1 MDIYFSGIN
10 KKLQN
15 RSIAAMLFI
24 LSIVFLCPGAARA
37 SSGPENRFTVFKADF
52 DITPVTN
59 KDEKLVKDFYINGG
73 KDNGIARST
82 VLDVYRE
89 KVVRDTFQGKETKIS
104 ILIGQIK
111 VIKVFENVAI
121 TRITNLVYSEKTPV
135 LQYRSVMIGDY
146 AVPGKKKMVTRET
159 RKTPKKMVTVE
170 PRKTPK
176 LYSIIPVTARSG
188 DLSAPGISFPS
199 NVLFAFDDWRL
210 KPEALQAIT
219 EVMNIFN
226 KSGDRK
232 IVIEGHTCSLG
243 ENSYN
248 LVLSKNRAQSV
259 SDYLV
264 NVKGIPA
271 DNVRIEYYG
280 ELFPVA
286 SNDNEMERVKNR
298 RVDIRFLPLSK
309 KERLLQSLVKNKS
322 RAGTTD

>member
-1 MDIYFSGIN
+1 MDMYFSGIK

-15 RSIAAMLFI
+15 GAIAAALFI
-24 LSIVFLCPGAARA
+24 LSFVFLCPGGISA
-37 SSGPENRFTVFKADF
+37 SSGPDNRFTVFKADF
-52 DITPVTN
+52 DITPEIN

-73 KDNGIARST
+73 KDNGIIRST

-89 KVVRDTFQGKETKIS
+89 KVVRDTFQGKETKVS

-146 AVPGKKKMVTRET
+146 AVPVKENMVTGKT
-159 RKTPKKMVTVE
+159 RN
-170 PRKTPK
+170 TPK
-176 LYSIIPVTARSG
+176 LYSMLPITARTG
-188 DLSAPGISFPS
+188 DKSAPVVSFPS
-199 NVLFAFDDWRL
+199 KVLFAFDDWRL
-210 KPEALQAIT
+210 KPEAMQAIS
-219 EVMNIFN
+219 EVLNILN
-226 KSGDRK
+226 KSKDRK

-248 LVLSKNRAQSV
+248 VSLSKKRARSV
-259 SDYLV
+259 LDYLV

-286 SNDNEMERVKNR
+286 SNDNEPGRARNR
-298 RVDIRFLPLSK
+298 RVDIRFLPLSN

-322 RAGTTD
+322 GAGTTD